1 MKKHD
6 ILKKYIIGLS
16 KGYSNSLICISKAG
30 LGKTETTMN
39 ALKELGY
46 MENKHYIYVSNYITP
61 IELYKLLQEVN
72 NLQSPKILVL
82 DDIEETL
89 RDFKA
94 VGILKGALWPI
105 NGRRRV
111 CWVSGTHK
119 IKEQTFDFTGSI
131 IFLLNE
137 FKKKNALLN
146 AVADRGFYYDFNLS
160 TKEMLDLMVKRAEE
174 REYHNIPIE
183 KRREIVRFLQE
194 IGKSSSSLSLRLLP
208 KAYNLYLLSP
218 NHYKEL
224 IKELL

>member
-72 NLQSPKILVL
+72 NLQS
-82 DDIEETL
+82 L

-174 REYHNIPIE
+174 REVQVYLSVFCR
-183 KRREIVRFLQE
+183 KRI
-194 IGKSSSSLSLRLLP
+194 I
-208 KAYNLYLLSP
+208 YIY
-218 NHYKEL
+218 
-224 IKELL
+224 